1 MTTFQTLCKQIQTLY
16 TEQQIKTMER
26 FIDGHSGL
34 SVSDKQ
40 DLFFLLELQMNSLPD
55 INIACTAMPDWSWG
69 RRVNNV
75 FNN

>member
-1 MTTFQTLCKQIQTLY
+1 
-16 TEQQIKTMER
+16 MER

-75 FNN
+75 FNNN